1 MPRMS
6 ALKLAER
13 FEPSRLRCSAI
24 ILDPRYFLVPLTGQL
39 SEFVRGVGKFV
50 RISVF
55 FLALSVGK
63 PRHAKPAFFHGFKV
77 AKIETFQ
84 LMAGNTNQRFVL
96 FARCSDQILQTCLD
110 VSAIRPVLIAH
121 YQKYRVRFLPL
132 TNFPFQLIFQIPLA
146 LKWQHLESSP
156 FRQKLW
162 QYPLQHRFGR
172 PFLHQT
178 NKGFHLGSTLPI
190 SPCFQREPI
199 WSPSAM

>member
-1 MPRMS
+1 MLS
-6 ALKLAER
+6 KTAN
-13 FEPSRLRCSAI
+13 
-24 ILDPRYFLVPLTGQL
+24 LDIVTLTGQL

-121 YQKYRVRFLPL
+121 IFIYFYLYTYY
-132 TNFPFQLIFQIPLA
+132 TNSIFSLI
-146 LKWQHLESSP
+146 
-156 FRQKLW
+156 
-162 QYPLQHRFGR
+162 YY
-172 PFLHQT
+172 
-178 NKGFHLGSTLPI
+178 I
-190 SPCFQREPI
+190 S
-199 WSPSAM
+199 